1 MNKSCAVI
9 RYLSEQDGTILLRI
23 TCCVPQEKF
32 PTYWIFYWASLVGED
47 DWILASLMFFFK
59 LWTSTQFWSI
69 NLQRRKFSNI
79 QPSWLHIWS
88 ITYIYRLNL
97 WVMQQELE
105 RHKTSL
111 CAFELIYTWR
121 ILSVNS
127 SLIWVCIFC
136 FLLTLRKAF
145 CVLIEI
151 NHSDTIFFIC
161 NRHMDNNEK
170 EKRLAAMMENAK

>member
-1 MNKSCAVI
+1 MALSCSGLPAVSHKKNFPNNESFI
-9 RYLSEQDGTILLRI
+9 EQACSVKMTG
-23 TCCVPQEKF
+23 
-32 PTYWIFYWASLVGED
+32 YWPHSCL
-47 DWILASLMFFFK
+47 FFK

-69 NLQRRKFSNI
+69 NLQRRTFSNI